1 MSKKSGGLGALLFGA
16 AMGAA
21 ALFLS
26 KKENRDKTKKVIATA
41 TVKAKKLKEEY
52 KKNPAKVKKELKAE
66 GKKLAVKALSAAKKV
81 SKQIKSK
88 AVAKTKKSSK
98 K

>member
-1 MSKKSGGLGALLFGA
+1 MAKKSGGLGALLFGA

-26 KKENRDKTKKVIATA
+26 KKENREKTKKVISAATA
-41 TVKAKKLKEEY
+41 KAKKLKSDY
-52 KKNPAKVKKELKAE
+52 KKNPTKVKNQLKAE
-66 GKKLAVKALSAAKKV
+66 GKKLATKAAIKAKKTG
-81 SKQIKSK
+81 KQ
-88 AVAKTKKSSK
+88 VAKKASAKLKKASK